1 MSDNQVTPSFR
12 FKSTKRF
19 FSPLL
24 SRPSKTK
31 SVPVSPNS
39 SCNSTIS
46 FQNKLIDANTQTTP
60 YLYGEYTSCIKHQSN
75 NSNFLYMN
83 FIRETSNS
91 IKLKPIGLISKH
103 QVKYKKYISLNQ
115 TNVTKYKPKK
125 MHFGKT
131 AIWSK
136 ITYNNQKPNYKR
148 KMLLQLPSITY
159 PFQFKPKIHELKLNI
174 K

>member
-31 SVPVSPNS
+31 SVPVSPHS

-60 YLYGEYTSCIKHQSN
+60 YFYGEHTSCIKHQSN
-75 NSNFLYMN
+75 KSNLLYMN
-83 FIRETSNS
+83 FIKETSNS

-103 QVKYKKYISLNQ
+103 QVKYKKYISLDQ
-115 TNVTKYKPKK
+115 TNVSKYKPKK

-159 PFQFKPKIHELKLNI
+159 LFQFKPKIHELKLNI